1 MPIPHLIDLIDKRLD
16 PCYNTTMNNFRGGN
30 PQMQQMMRQAEQM
43 QKQMAQ
49 IKEDLAETLI
59 ESSAGGGM
67 VTVEM
72 SGAYELLNLKI
83 NPAAVDPDDIEML
96 EDLVIA
102 SINEA
107 ITQVNKLRE
116 EKLPL

>member
-1 MPIPHLIDLIDKRLD
+1 
-16 PCYNTTMNNFRGGN
+16 
-30 PQMQQMMRQAEQM
+30 MQQMMKQAQDM
-43 QKQMAQ
+43 QKQLEKA
-49 IKEDLAETLI
+49 KEELAETLI
-59 ESSAGGGM
+59 EASAGGGM

-83 NPAAVDPDDIEML
+83 KPEAVDPDDVEML

-102 SINEA
+102 AINEA
-107 ITQVNKLRE
+107 LNQVTKLRE

>member
-1 MPIPHLIDLIDKRLD
+1 MRWL
-16 PCYNTTMNNFRGGN
+16 CYNNTMKNMN
-30 PQMQQMMRQAEQM
+30 MQAMMKQAEQV
-43 QKQMAQ
+43 KRQMEKA
-49 IKEDLAETLI
+49 KEDLANTLV

-83 NPAAVDPDDIEML
+83 NPEAVDPDDVEMV

-102 SINEA
+102 AINEA
-107 ITQVNKLRE
+107 IDQVTKLRE
-116 EKLPL
+116 ETLPL

>member
-1 MPIPHLIDLIDKRLD
+1 
-16 PCYNTTMNNFRGGN
+16 
-30 PQMQQMMRQAEQM
+30 MQSMMKQAQEM
-43 QKQMAQ
+43 QKQMDRA
-49 IKEDLAETLI
+49 KEELAETAI
-59 ESSAGGGM
+59 EASAGGGM

-83 NPAAVDPDDIEML
+83 KPEAVDPDDVEML

-102 SINEA
+102 ATNEA
-107 ITQVNKLRE
+107 LNQVTKLRE